1 MKKNDVIKLKIDSI
15 TNEGNGVGRYDGMAV
30 FVPFTAIGDE
40 IDCRIVKLKKTYAY
54 GIIERIITPSKNR
67 ISAECSTYKKCGGC
81 SFRHLNYE
89 SELSAKQGFVK
100 DSFERIGKLS
110 IDFDDIL
117 GCEETL
123 NYRNKAQYPVCEKGG
138 RLECGFY
145 SKRSHRV
152 VDNKDCLLQPEIFN
166 RIANFTV
173 KLLDRNG
180 FRAYNEEN
188 GKGQIRHIYIRQG
201 FHTKEIMLCIVATK
215 RDNRFK
221 NISEEISKEFPE
233 IMSIVININPD
244 KTNVILGKRNE
255 VLFGKEYITDIMCG
269 NKVRI
274 SPHSFY
280 QINTAQAEKLYGI
293 IKKYA
298 DLKGNETILD
308 LYCGIGTIGFSLV
321 KNIKKLIGVEIIPDA
336 VENAKLNAQ
345 LNGIQNAEFICGDA
359 GEVANMLIERGE
371 TPDIIIA
378 DPARKGCDSVSLN
391 AMLKMSPKKIIM
403 VSCNPST
410 AARDVRYLCENG
422 YEVVKGQG
430 VDMFPRT
437 VHVETVVQL
446 SKGEIQSKK
455 IRVDFSLED
464 MDMSGFQKGATY
476 GEIKAYVKEHTGLT
490 VSSLYIA
497 QVKQKCG
504 IIERENYNKP
514 KSEDA
519 RQPQCPPEKEA
530 AIRAALK
537 HFRMIG

>member
-1 MKKNDVIKLKIDSI
+1 MRKNDIIKLKIDSI
-15 TNEGNGVGRYDGMAV
+15 TNEGSGVGRYEGMAV
-30 FVPFTAIGDE
+30 FVPYTAIGDE
-40 IDCRIVKLKKTYAY
+40 IDCRIVKMKKTYAY
-54 GIIERIITPSKNR
+54 GIVDRILTSSKDR

-81 SFRHLNYE
+81 SFRHLKYKAELE
-89 SELSAKQGFVK
+89 SKQNFVK

-110 IDFDDIL
+110 IDFDNIL
-117 GCEETL
+117 GCDKTQH
-123 NYRNKAQYPVCEKGG
+123 YRNKAQYPVCEKDG

-166 RIANFTV
+166 QIADYTV
-173 KLLDRNG
+173 KLLGKNG
-180 FRAYNEEN
+180 FRVYDEET

-201 FHTKEIMLCIVATK
+201 FHTKEIMLCIVVTK
-215 RDNRFK
+215 RDDRFK
-221 NISEEISKEFPE
+221 NISEEITNEFSE
-233 IMSIVININPD
+233 IKSIVLNINPD

-255 VLFGKEYITDIMCG
+255 VLFGKEYISDIMCG

-293 IKKYA
+293 VKEYA

-308 LYCGIGTIGFSLV
+308 LYCGIGTIGFSLAGNV
-321 KNIKKLIGVEIIPDA
+321 KKLIGVEIIPDA

-345 LNGIQNAEFICGDA
+345 LNGIKNAEFICGDA

-391 AMLKMSPKKIIM
+391 AMLKMSPDKIIM

-410 AARDVRYLCENG
+410 AARDVKYLCENG
-422 YEVVKGQG
+422 YKAVKGQA

-437 VHVETVVQL
+437 AHVECVVL
-446 SKGEIQSKK
+446 
-455 IRVDFSLED
+455 
-464 MDMSGFQKGATY
+464 MSGDK
-476 GEIKAYVKEHTGLT
+476 
-490 VSSLYIA
+490 
-497 QVKQKCG
+497 
-504 IIERENYNKP
+504 
-514 KSEDA
+514 
-519 RQPQCPPEKEA
+519 
-530 AIRAALK
+530 
-537 HFRMIG
+537 

>member
-15 TNEGNGVGRYDGMAV
+15 TNEGNGVGRFVGMAV

-54 GIIERIITPSKNR
+54 GIIERVLTPSSDR
-67 ISAECSTYKKCGGC
+67 ILAECSTYKKCGGC
-81 SFRHLNYE
+81 SFRHLKYE
-89 SELSAKQGFVK
+89 AELEAKQNFVK

-123 NYRNKAQYPVCEKGG
+123 HYRNKAQYPVCEKDG

-152 VDNKDCLLQPEIFN
+152 VDNKKCLLQPEIFN
-166 RIANFTV
+166 RIADYTV
-173 KLLDRNG
+173 KLLGKNG
-180 FRAYNEEN
+180 FKAYDEETD
-188 GKGQIRHIYIRQG
+188 KGQVRHIYIRQG
-201 FHTKEIMLCIVATK
+201 YHTKEIMLCIVVTK
-215 RDNRFK
+215 CDDRLK
-221 NISEEISKEFPE
+221 NISEEISKEFSE
-233 IMSIVININPD
+233 IKSIVININPD

-293 IKKYA
+293 IKEYA

-308 LYCGIGTIGFSLV
+308 LYCGIGTIGFSLTGNV
-321 KNIKKLIGVEIIPDA
+321 KKLIGVDIIPDA
-336 VENAKLNAQ
+336 VENAKLNAE

-359 GEVANMLIERGE
+359 GEVANMLIHRGE

-391 AMLKMSPKKIIM
+391 AMLKMSPDKIIM

-410 AARDVRYLCENG
+410 AARDIKYLCDNG
-422 YEVVKGQG
+422 YEAVNGIA

-437 VHVETVVQL
+437 AHVETVVL
-446 SKGEIQSKK
+446 MS
-455 IRVDFSLED
+455 RV
-464 MDMSGFQKGATY
+464 
-476 GEIKAYVKEHTGLT
+476 
-490 VSSLYIA
+490 
-497 QVKQKCG
+497 
-504 IIERENYNKP
+504 ER
-514 KSEDA
+514 
-519 RQPQCPPEKEA
+519 
-530 AIRAALK
+530 
-537 HFRMIG
+537 